1 MRGGKG
7 TFSHIVY
14 VSEAH
19 KMKDRS
25 TEEKRHHS
33 NARVPYTCYKGI
45 IPDWFPS
52 VPLHWHRE
60 FELAYIYEGKGF
72 FRIEE
77 QIIPVEKGDIVI
89 IKPGALHS
97 TEKADCKKFDYDTIV
112 FDDSFL
118 FGNHAERCFT
128 DLLSIFEREDSFI
141 NLPINENN
149 PYYDE
154 IRENVLDLFDAARLF
169 SGSGDLKVKIS
180 LLEIFRLI
188 IESGI
193 VETGYKSEISSDS
206 IKPAVDYIRE
216 NYSDHITVDML
227 ADKCHLSKSYFMNL
241 FKKVTGNTVIGYLM
255 QVRVDNA
262 CKLLANENMSA
273 SEAALSVGYTNISN
287 FNRQFKQLTGCT
299 PKEYKKRK

>member
-1 MRGGKG
+1 
-7 TFSHIVY
+7 
-14 VSEAH
+14 
-19 KMKDRS
+19 MKDRS

-60 FELAYIYEGKGF
+60 FELAYIYDGKGI

-77 QIIPVEKGDIVI
+77 QIIPVITGDIVI

-97 TEKADCKKFDYDTIV
+97 TDKTDCKKFDYDTIV

-141 NLPINENN
+141 RLPINSENM
-149 PYYDE
+149 YYEE
-154 IRENVLDLFDAARLF
+154 IRENALKLFDAARLF

-188 IESGI
+188 IDSGA

-206 IKPAVDYIRE
+206 I
-216 NYSDHITVDML
+216 
-227 ADKCHLSKSYFMNL
+227 NL
-241 FKKVTGNTVIGYLM
+241 RLI
-255 QVRVDNA
+255 
-262 CKLLANENMSA
+262 
-273 SEAALSVGYTNISN
+273 I
-287 FNRQFKQLTGCT
+287 
-299 PKEYKKRK
+299 